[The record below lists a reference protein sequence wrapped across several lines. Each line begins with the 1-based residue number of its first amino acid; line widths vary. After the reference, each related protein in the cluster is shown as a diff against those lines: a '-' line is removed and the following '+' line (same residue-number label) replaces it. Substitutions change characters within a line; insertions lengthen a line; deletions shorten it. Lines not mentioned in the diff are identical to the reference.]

1 MIWGNESNNDYIAQI
16 IKIEAR
22 RASEL
27 TIWAA
32 SGLAAGAPGGE
43 LPCGGHSQGG
53 GTPSSSGTT
62 LALPLARDL
71 ATSLM
76 SSSSKQNQTEPL
88 DDHIPTHSHVGTIP
102 GRPSES
108 GMTPGKGRPRVQ
120 EAWSAA
126 GLVVR
131 PSLRRDPLFS
141 VPFPATP
148 DSGQPSQRPAE
159 DGSGGAF

>member
-1 MIWGNESNNDYIAQI
+1 MIWGNESNNYIAQI

-53 GTPSSSGTT
+53 GTSPSSGTT

-88 DDHIPTHSHVGTIP
+88 DDHIPTHTHVGTIP

-108 GMTPGKGRPRVQ
+108 GMTPGKGKPRVQ
-120 EAWSAA
+120 EAMVSIWPCRQAKPPTGPVLLCSFPSSSGLRAA
-126 GLVVR
+126 
-131 PSLRRDPLFS
+131 
-141 VPFPATP
+141 
-148 DSGQPSQRPAE
+148 QPE
-159 DGSGGAF
+159 TC